1 MFRMAE
7 SSASEGRFSRR
18 NLVGWSPSPILAGYT
33 TGTNAGPPERTLTVG
48 RSSHIMCEPDGT
60 LALVDTAD
68 IGSSL

>member
-48 RSSHIMCEPDGT
+48 GFLSHQ
-60 LALVDTAD
+60 V
-68 IGSSL
+68 